1 MVRQGF
7 STVLITTFLGLL
19 TIFSISNNPII
30 LAYEVTDQTSEG
42 VFSSLSRNFDKTLEE
57 INNDEKSI
65 GLDDQDSSANTA
77 NSNDESDDQDSSAN
91 TANSNDESDDQDS
104 SANTANSNDNSLR
117 NSTLAPNSPNSNIE
131 KSNST
136 DVADFE
142 SIDLASPII

>member
-1 MVRQGF
+1 
-7 STVLITTFLGLL
+7 LITTFLGLL

-30 LAYEVTDQTSEG
+30 LAYEVTDQNSEG

-65 GLDDQDSSANTA
+65 G
-77 NSNDESDDQDSSAN
+77 SDDQDSSAN

-117 NSTLAPNSPNSNIE
+117 NSTLASNPPNSNIE
-131 KSNST
+131 ISNST
-136 DVADFE
+136 DIADFE
-142 SIDLASPII
+142 SIDLTSTII

>member
-65 GLDDQDSSANTA
+65 G
-77 NSNDESDDQDSSAN
+77 
-91 TANSNDESDDQDS
+91 SDDQDS

>member
-1 MVRQGF
+1 
-7 STVLITTFLGLL
+7 LITTFLGLL

-65 GLDDQDSSANTA
+65 G
-77 NSNDESDDQDSSAN
+77 SDDQDSSAN